1 MQPLQFELAAYIL
14 FHFFHGYIYTVAAC
28 VIQALTLYIN
38 TNDDTLCTSNLYKY
52 Y

>member
-1 MQPLQFELAAYIL
+1 MQPLTSRIPAYIL

-28 VIQALTLYIN
+28 VIQALTLYMN
-38 TNDDTLCTSNLYKY
+38 TNNDTLCTSNPYKY